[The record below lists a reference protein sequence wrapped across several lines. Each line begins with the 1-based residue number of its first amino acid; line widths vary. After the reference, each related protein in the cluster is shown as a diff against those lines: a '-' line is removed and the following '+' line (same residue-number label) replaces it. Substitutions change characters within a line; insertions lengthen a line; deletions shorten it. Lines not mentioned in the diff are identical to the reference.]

1 MVVTISSKVNQTL
14 NNKRRINMTLIKF
27 EPFRDLDLLNTN
39 IRRFF
44 DDFPAAQ
51 EFSSNYHPK
60 IDIYEDD
67 KSIYFE
73 AEVPGIS
80 KKDLN
85 ISVHDNT
92 LTITGE
98 KKKSS
103 EGGEEKGKNFFRTER
118 SFGTFTRSFTLPDE
132 VNVEKIDAK
141 FTDGILKIAIEK
153 AVPKKPE
160 ERVISIN

>member
-1 MVVTISSKVNQTL
+1 
-14 NNKRRINMTLIKF
+14 MTLIKF

-44 DDFPAAQ
+44 DDFPVATQ
-51 EFSSNYHPK
+51 EFSPTYHPK

-67 KSIYFE
+67 KKIYFE

-85 ISVHDNT
+85 ISVHDNV
-92 LTITGE
+92 LTVTGE
-98 KKKSS
+98 KKNVT
-103 EGGEEKGKNFFRTER
+103 EQKGKNFFRAER
-118 SFGTFTRSFTLPDE
+118 TYGSFTRSFTLPDE
-132 VNVEKIDAK
+132 VNTEKIEAK
-141 FTDGILKIAIEK
+141 FTDGILKIEIEK
-153 AVPKKPE
+153 ALPKKPE

>member
-1 MVVTISSKVNQTL
+1 
-14 NNKRRINMTLIKF
+14 MTLIKF

-44 DDFPAAQ
+44 DDFPTTTQ
-51 EFSSNYHPK
+51 EFSSTYHPR

-67 KSIYFE
+67 KKIYFE

-85 ISVHDNT
+85 ISVHDNV
-92 LTITGE
+92 LTVTGE
-98 KKKSS
+98 KKK
-103 EGGEEKGKNFFRTER
+103 ELEQKGKNFFRSER
-118 SFGTFTRSFTLPDE
+118 SYGSFTRSFTLPDE
-132 VNVEKIDAK
+132 VNTEKIEAK
-141 FTDGILKIAIEK
+141 FNDGILKIEIEK
-153 AVPKKPE
+153 ALPKKPE

>member
-1 MVVTISSKVNQTL
+1 
-14 NNKRRINMTLIKF
+14 MTLIKF

-44 DDFPAAQ
+44 DDFPTTTQ
-51 EFSSNYHPK
+51 EFSSTYHPK

-67 KSIYFE
+67 KKIYFE

-85 ISVHDNT
+85 ISVHDNI
-92 LTITGE
+92 LTVTGE

-103 EGGEEKGKNFFRTER
+103 EPAIGGDGGEQKGKNFFRSER
-118 SFGTFTRSFTLPDE
+118 TYGSFTRSFTLPDE
-132 VNVEKIDAK
+132 VNTEKIEAK
-141 FTDGILKIAIEK
+141 FTDGILKIEIEK
-153 AVPKKPE
+153 ALPKKPE
-160 ERVISIN
+160 QRVISIN

>member
-1 MVVTISSKVNQTL
+1 
-14 NNKRRINMTLIKF
+14 MTLIKF

-44 DDFPAAQ
+44 DDFPAAAQ
-51 EFSSNYHPK
+51 EFSATYHPK

-67 KSIYFE
+67 KKIYFE

-85 ISVHDNT
+85 ISVHDNV
-92 LTITGE
+92 LTVTGE
-98 KKKSS
+98 KKK
-103 EGGEEKGKNFFRTER
+103 ELEQKAKNFFRSER
-118 SFGTFTRSFTLPDE
+118 TYGSFTRSFTLPDE
-132 VNVEKIDAK
+132 VNTEKIEAK
-141 FTDGILKIAIEK
+141 FTDGILKIEIEK